1 VFDPQLYF
9 STVLTLF
16 VILDPPGLL
25 PVFLG
30 LTRGMPAEAR
40 RASARNAAVVAFGI
54 ICVFAVF
61 GRFILDYLHITIEA
75 LQVSGGLLLLLV
87 AMQLLTGSAENEAL
101 ESGTNIAIVP
111 LGIPLLAGPGSIVA
125 MMLAVDAARGDT
137 VGLRHRRNR
146 LGDGD
151 VPGVGVPAVRRR
163 HQAGPARVGHRV
175 ADPDRRHAAGG
186 DRGADARRRDLGLPE
201 ADMSDARPVLW

>member
-1 VFDPQLYF
+1 MFDPQLYF

-87 AMQLLTGSAENEAL
+87 AMQLLTGSGENEAL

-125 MMLAVDAARGDT
+125 MMLAVEAAQGSLWGYVT
-137 VGLRHRRNR
+137 VGAALVAAMVLVWVFLRF
-146 LGDGD
+146 
-151 VPGVGVPAVRRR
+151 
-163 HQAGPARVGHRV
+163 
-175 ADPDRRHAAGG
+175 AGG
-186 DRGADARRRDLGLPE
+186 IRRVLRESGTVLLTRIAGMLLAAIAVQMLADG
-201 ADMSDARPVLW
+201 VLAFLRQI

>member
-1 VFDPQLYF
+1 M
-9 STVLTLF
+9 TLF

-30 LTRGMPAEAR
+30 LTRGMSIEAR

-54 ICVFAVF
+54 IGTFAVF
-61 GRFILDYLHITIEA
+61 GRFILAYLHITIEA

-87 AMQLLTGSAENEAL
+87 AMQLLTGSGENEAL

-125 MMLAVDAARGDT
+125 MMLAVEAAQGSLWGYVT
-137 VGLRHRRNR
+137 VGAALVAAMVLVWVFLRF
-146 LGDGD
+146 
-151 VPGVGVPAVRRR
+151 
-163 HQAGPARVGHRV
+163 
-175 ADPDRRHAAGG
+175 AGG
-186 DRGADARRRDLGLPE
+186 IRRVLRESGTVLLTRIAGMLLAAIAVQMLADG
-201 ADMSDARPVLW
+201 VLAFMRQI

>member
-1 VFDPQLYF
+1 MFQPQLFF
-9 STVLTLF
+9 STLLTLF

-30 LTRGMPAEAR
+30 LTRGMSAELR

-54 ICVFAVF
+54 ISVFAVF

-87 AMQLLTGSAENEAL
+87 AMQLLTGSGENEQL

-125 MMLAVDAARGDT
+125 MMLAVESARGDLWGYVT
-137 VGLRHRRNR
+137 VGLALVAAMLLVWVFLRFAGAIRRVLR
-146 LGDGD
+146 ESGTVLLTRIAGMLLAAIAVQMLADG
-151 VPGVGVPAVRRR
+151 
-163 HQAGPARVGHRV
+163 
-175 ADPDRRHAAGG
+175 
-186 DRGADARRRDLGLPE
+186 
-201 ADMSDARPVLW
+201 VLAFLRQI